1 MAISAVGSAIISI
14 SRPVIALISVITGMT
29 VCNSADKQQARS
41 QDQTYDSL
49 SFHSLTSFSFDFLI
63 SGYQK
68 IAAKM
73 RKNYE

>member
-1 MAISAVGSAIISI
+1 
-14 SRPVIALISVITGMT
+14 MT
-29 VCNSADKQQARS
+29 VCDSADKQQARS

-49 SFHSLTSFSFDFLI
+49 SFHPLTSFSFDFLI